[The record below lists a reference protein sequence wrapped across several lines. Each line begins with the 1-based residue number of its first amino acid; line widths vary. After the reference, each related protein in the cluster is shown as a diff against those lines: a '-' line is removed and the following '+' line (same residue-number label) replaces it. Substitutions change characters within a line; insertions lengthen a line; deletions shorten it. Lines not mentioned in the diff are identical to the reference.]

1 MPNPFA
7 RSRAFHKIG
16 NVTNTPVWKV
26 LPTPNGLALV
36 TTLGRKS
43 GRKRPRAMRVVR
55 LGDSV
60 YAVAMLGRRSDWLAN
75 VRADPNVTI
84 KLGSTTYRATA
95 RELTHPAELA
105 RAAET
110 YRPVVGWY
118 DYFDY
123 ANLVW
128 DLPTRS
134 KLLRAHDEWFEEGIP
149 VVFELRGRA

>member
-1 MPNPFA
+1 
-7 RSRAFHKIG
+7 
-16 NVTNTPVWKV
+16 
-26 LPTPNGLALV
+26 
-36 TTLGRKS
+36 
-43 GRKRPRAMRVVR
+43 MRVVR
-55 LGDSV
+55 LGDSA

-95 RELTHPAELA
+95 KELTDPAELA